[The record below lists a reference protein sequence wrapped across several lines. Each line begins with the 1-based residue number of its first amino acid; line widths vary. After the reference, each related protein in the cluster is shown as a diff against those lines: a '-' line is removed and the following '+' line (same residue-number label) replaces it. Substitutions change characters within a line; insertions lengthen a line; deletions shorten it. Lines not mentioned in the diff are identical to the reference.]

1 MISIRIVKYFNYLGL
16 SLLIVFITSCMNDE
30 EIFHGEYEFIAQY
43 SATVTVGG
51 FVGLTERTFEI
62 GEKYNGT
69 DERED
74 AITLRIASHSDLNED
89 CPNSWCYQEY
99 LVVPKRFLRLVK

>member
-1 MISIRIVKYFNYLGL
+1 LFLTFGL
-16 SLLIVFITSCMNDE
+16 PRNRF
-30 EIFHGEYEFIAQY
+30 
-43 SATVTVGG
+43 SAFQRKESV
-51 FVGLTERTFEI
+51 VGLTERTFEI

-89 CPNSWCYQEY
+89 CPNSWCYQEF